1 MLHPTFIYGP
11 LSSRRLG
18 NSLGIN
24 LLPTGR
30 KVCNFECVYCECGWT
45 DIGVKSAMPT
55 RETIHSELE
64 STLKGLHSSSQ
75 TLAHITFAGNG
86 EPTLH
91 KEFDGIIDDT
101 IGLRAAYFPEARI
114 AVLSNA
120 TRVSDAKTFA
130 ALKKVDDRILKLD
143 AGTEMMFQRID
154 IPDKGITLDRVTED
168 LKRWNGDVIIQ
179 TLFLRGKYK
188 NEIID
193 NTSPEEIDAWILRLN
208 AIQPKNVMVYTI
220 DRKTPVENLAKITK
234 EELENIAVRVR
245 ELGIPAESF

>member
-1 MLHPTFIYGP
+1 
-11 LSSRRLG
+11 
-18 NSLGIN
+18 
-24 LLPTGR
+24 
-30 KVCNFECVYCECGWT
+30 
-45 DIGVKSAMPT
+45 MPT